1 MSLRFPRSF
10 VAALIAAAGLLAAH
24 AVSAQTAPAP
34 RLEAQR
40 LANAQFETFRTR
52 CGKGYV
58 VAADVTPPPRGG
70 FTATLGTPAPGASSG
85 HTLYVAYAD
94 VRLDGREITTD
105 IDRRNGIAWR
115 GTLAY
120 SAAALRQ
127 ISVGHDGTRGAWSP
141 WQPAGPIYTV
151 TLELKNGSWS
161 SRGQEMSLLG
171 ALGRYAKLRR
181 PACAE
186 IPAG

>member
-1 MSLRFPRSF
+1 MLSRIRIAASVS
-10 VAALIAAAGLLAAH
+10 VAALPTLLVLAA
-24 AVSAQTAPAP
+24 SAQTVPSP

-40 LANAQFETFRTR
+40 QANASFETFRAR
-52 CGKGYV
+52 CGKDYV
-58 VAADVTPPPRGG
+58 VAADVSPPPRGG
-70 FTATLGTPAPGASSG
+70 FTTTLGTPVPGASSG
-85 HTLYVAYAD
+85 HTLYIAYAD

-127 ISVGHDGTRGAWSP
+127 ISVGQDGTRGAWSP

-151 TLELKNGSWS
+151 TLELKDGSWS

>member
-1 MSLRFPRSF
+1 MRFQISLA
-10 VAALIAAAGLLAAH
+10 AALVVMSGILTGAAA
-24 AVSAQTAPAP
+24 QTSSPP
-34 RLEAQR
+34 LLEAQR
-40 LANAQFETFRTR
+40 QANAQFETFRTR
-52 CGKGYV
+52 CGKDYV
-58 VAADVTPPPRGG
+58 VAADVTPPQRGG
-70 FTATLGTPAPGASSG
+70 FTATLGAPPPGSSAG
-85 HTLYVAYAD
+85 HTLYIAYAD

-127 ISVGHDGTRGAWSP
+127 ISIGKDGTKGAWSP

-151 TLELKNGSWS
+151 TLELKDRSWS

-171 ALGRYAKLRR
+171 ALGRYAKIRK
-181 PACAE
+181 PACE
-186 IPAG
+186 EVPAG

>member
-1 MSLRFPRSF
+1 MRFHIF
-10 VAALIAAAGLLAAH
+10 LAAALVVVSGIVTGAAA
-24 AVSAQTAPAP
+24 QTSPPP

-40 LANAQFETFRTR
+40 LANAQFETFRAR
-52 CGKGYV
+52 CGKDYV
-58 VAADVTPPPRGG
+58 VAVDVAPPQRGG
-70 FTATLGTPAPGASSG
+70 FTTTLGTPPPGSSAG
-85 HTLYVAYAD
+85 HTLYIAYAD

-105 IDRRNGIAWR
+105 IDRRNGVAWR

-127 ISVGHDGTRGAWSP
+127 ISVGKDGTKGDWSP

-151 TLELKNGSWS
+151 TLELKDGSWS

-171 ALGRYAKLRR
+171 ALGRYARVRR
-181 PACAE
+181 PACDE
-186 IPAG
+186 VPAS

>member
-1 MSLRFPRSF
+1 MNVSCK
-10 VAALIAAAGLLAAH
+10 LASGGAD
-24 AVSAQTAPAP
+24 
-34 RLEAQR
+34 
-40 LANAQFETFRTR
+40 LASGDA
-52 CGKGYV
+52 CS
-58 VAADVTPPPRGG
+58 RG
-70 FTATLGTPAPGASSG
+70 
-85 HTLYVAYAD
+85 
-94 VRLDGREITTD
+94 DGREITTD

-127 ISVGHDGTRGAWSP
+127 ISVGQDGTRGAWSP

-151 TLELKNGSWS
+151 TLELKDGSGS

>member
-1 MSLRFPRSF
+1 MLSRIRI
-10 VAALIAAAGLLAAH
+10 AIAASALALTTLPALAA
-24 AVSAQTAPAP
+24 SGQTAPSP

-40 LANAQFETFRTR
+40 QANALFETFRAR
-52 CGKGYV
+52 CGKDHV

-70 FTATLGTPAPGASSG
+70 FATPLGTPAPGASLG
-85 HTLYVAYAD
+85 HTLYIAYAD

-115 GTLAY
+115 GTMAY
-120 SAAALRQ
+120 SAAAQRQ
-127 ISVGHDGTRGAWSP
+127 ISVGQDGTRGAWSP
-141 WQPAGPIYTV
+141 WQTAGPIYTV
-151 TLELKNGSWS
+151 TLEFKDGSWS

-171 ALGRYAKLRR
+171 ALGRYARIRR